1 MGDRECRTGCDNS
14 VVREGFAEVTCKRR
28 PEGDKGMSYVD
39 LSFFFFPVFLGLHP
53 QHMEVPRLG
62 VQTEL

>member
-1 MGDRECRTGCDNS
+1 MAPAGDSAKFTAMICSRGQVYIRVFIRMFKLD
-14 VVREGFAEVTCKRR
+14 VI
-28 PEGDKGMSYVD
+28 
-39 LSFFFFPVFLGLHP
+39 FFFFVSLGPHP